1 MPKKPFF
8 TLAFFGWLVF
18 ITYSSLTSFSDIDAG
33 SWGFDIPY
41 GDKIVHFIFYSTA
54 AFLGVFFLWE
64 QGQWSVKLRKAL
76 VLMLFLT
83 IVFGIIIEVFQYRFT
98 IDREGDVLDALANS
112 LGSICGIL
120 VANFIFSKRG
130 FVKWNG
136 GNG

>member
-18 ITYSSLTSFSDIDAG
+18 ITYSSLSSFSGIDTG
-33 SWGFDIPY
+33 SLGFDIPH

-64 QGQWSVKLRKAL
+64 QGQWPVKIRTAL

-83 IVFGIIIEVFQYRFT
+83 IVFGIIIEVFQYSFT
-98 IDREGDVLDALANS
+98 VDRQGDVFDALANS
-112 LGSICGIL
+112 LGSICGII
-120 VANFIFSKRG
+120 VANLVFSKRG
-130 FVKWNG
+130 FVKWNDA
-136 GNG
+136 NG